1 MTGMAGVR
9 MLILHIA
16 GIRNVCR
23 KVRKFNCNCCKQ
35 TVTYEVYC
43 GLHHIYLIGFYAC
56 RSY

>member
-23 KVRKFNCNCCKQ
+23 KVRKFNVIVVSKQ
-35 TVTYEVYC
+35 
-43 GLHHIYLIGFYAC
+43 
-56 RSY
+56 